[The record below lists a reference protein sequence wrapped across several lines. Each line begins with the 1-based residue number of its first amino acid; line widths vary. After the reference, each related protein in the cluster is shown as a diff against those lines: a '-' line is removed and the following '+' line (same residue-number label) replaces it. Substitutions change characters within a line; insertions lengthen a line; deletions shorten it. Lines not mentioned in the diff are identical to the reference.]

1 MSEIAGARALPAPP
15 ASREER
21 PLSAAAAAAPAAQPP
36 ADGRI
41 ARIERL
47 ELAAGEAF
55 ADARGKL
62 SIRYDEPTGR
72 FVYRELD
79 PQTGEVLREFPPEEV
94 LERLA
99 RLKSFAG
106 ANLDR
111 KA

>member
-1 MSEIAGARALPAPP
+1 MSEITGARPPVAQP

-21 PLSAAAAAAPAAQPP
+21 PLAIAAAAPAASPP
-36 ADGRI
+36 ADGRV

-79 PQTGEVLREFPPEEV
+79 PETGEVLREFPPEEV

-99 RLKSFAG
+99 RLKSLAG
-106 ANLDR
+106 AHLDS
-111 KA
+111 KV